1 MPLLDLSDD
10 LFDSIVRFALLQHYV
25 WDRGFAT
32 VLYPRLSAIR
42 AICTRFNLEYR
53 PVVGGQP
60 AITVI
65 GEAAQQLRAVQ
76 LRRHLRQICFVLEV
90 LVITRVVQR
99 AALVEAQQ
107 HNSWECIACESIS
120 ESPGQCLSCGACYI
134 PVGLSEVEATEWA
147 RTAFGWYRDDD
158 GTQFTGIGG
167 VARAHCQ

>member
-10 LFDSIVRFALLQHYV
+10 LLDCVVRFALLQHYV
-25 WDRGFAT
+25 WDQDFAA
-32 VLYPRLSAIR
+32 VLYPRLSVIR
-42 AICTRFNLEYR
+42 AISTRFNLEYR

-60 AITVI
+60 AITVV

-134 PVGLSEVEATEWA
+134 PAGLSGVEATEWA
-147 RTAFGWYRDDD
+147 RVVFGWYDRDD
-158 GTQFTGIGG
+158 GSQFTGIGG
-167 VARAHCQ
+167 VARAHC